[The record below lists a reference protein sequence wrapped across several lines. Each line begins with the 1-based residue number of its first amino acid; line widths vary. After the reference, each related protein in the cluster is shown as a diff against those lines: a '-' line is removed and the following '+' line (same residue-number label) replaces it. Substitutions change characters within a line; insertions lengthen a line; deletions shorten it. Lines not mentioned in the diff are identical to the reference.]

1 MFTLTELFGFVFNVH
16 TELSSYI
23 KSHFKTKYM
32 PNVTTFKSGFTQ
44 KQGRRRGRGSGKRGK
59 GKEGKRWGEE
69 EIQFEMW

>member
-1 MFTLTELFGFVFNVH
+1 
-16 TELSSYI
+16 
-23 KSHFKTKYM
+23 M